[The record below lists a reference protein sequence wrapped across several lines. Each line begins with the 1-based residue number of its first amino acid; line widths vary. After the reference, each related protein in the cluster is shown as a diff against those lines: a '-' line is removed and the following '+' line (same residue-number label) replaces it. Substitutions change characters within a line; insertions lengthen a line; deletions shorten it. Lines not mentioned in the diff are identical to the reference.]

1 MKATKDLD
9 NFIQKHNLHFKDRSL
24 LQQAFIHGS
33 YVNEL
38 DENQT
43 EIQDNERLE
52 YLGDAVLE
60 FIVSDK
66 LYRRYP
72 EWDEGELTRT
82 RAALV
87 RRESLAELAQQVSLG
102 DYLWLGYGEEESQ
115 GRTRAAT
122 LCDTFEAVVGAIH
135 IDLGFEASHD
145 FAWPLLEAQ
154 LAHILGKDV
163 QKDAKSRLQ
172 EYAQEY
178 MDATPR
184 YKKVAESGPDHQKTF
199 EVLVFID
206 KISYGVGKGKSI
218 QEAGQAA
225 AAMTLYLRGQNA
237 PEYEPNPVLEGG
249 QWITEGISEIGDI
262 SLKIWD
268 DASETS
274 DWPTADLVA

>member
-9 NFIQKHNLHFKDRSL
+9 NFIQKHNLHFNDRSL

-38 DENQT
+38 EDDQT

-66 LYRRYP
+66 LYDRYP
-72 EWDEGELTRT
+72 EWDEGELTRA

-87 RRESLAELAQQVSLG
+87 RRESLAELAQQVDLG

-135 IDLGFEASHD
+135 IDLGFEAAHG
-145 FAWPLLEAQ
+145 FAWPLLEVQ
-154 LAHILGKDV
+154 LAHIIGNDV
-163 QKDAKSRLQ
+163 KKDAKSRLQ

-178 MDATPR
+178 MNGTPR
-184 YKKVAESGPDHQKTF
+184 YKKAAEFGPDHQKTF
-199 EVLVFID
+199 EVLVSIN
-206 KISYGVGKGKSI
+206 KNSYGVGKGNSI

-225 AAMTLYLRGQNA
+225 AAMALSQRGQNA
-237 PEYEPNPVLEGG
+237 PEYESDPALEGQYG
-249 QWITEGISEIGDI
+249 FANIVTEDI
-262 SLKIWD
+262 LDIWED
-268 DASETS
+268 ISETS
-274 DWPTADLVA
+274 DSPTADPAA